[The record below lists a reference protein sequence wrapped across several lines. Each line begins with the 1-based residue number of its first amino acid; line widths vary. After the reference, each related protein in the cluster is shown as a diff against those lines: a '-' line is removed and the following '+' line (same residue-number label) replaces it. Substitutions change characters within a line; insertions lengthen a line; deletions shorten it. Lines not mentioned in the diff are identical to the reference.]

1 MAGFDPRVKSPQVD
15 RLFEAILSLESM
27 EDCYRFFSDLSTIGE
42 IQAMAQRFQVAE
54 LLNEGKT
61 YEEIVN
67 ETGISTATISRI
79 KRYLNWGADGYKLAI
94 ERLQQEEG

>member
-15 RLFEAILSLESM
+15 RLFEAILSLETM